1 MIVFRSAQMV
11 EMSMMQRALLF
22 ALSYI
27 FLGNQTVRNMFFC
40 QLWSSESVDLC
51 LSVALSY
58 HVSVH
63 LLVKS
68 CFICTCFSF
77 PFVFW
82 NLHLYIVGLLVM
94 LEIGREKEIQKN
106 FFSPNWWN
114 DEIHKDYATAYLIK
128 DHLFFFL
135 ISFATRK
142 EEHAILYNSFVSAR
156 SQKVLGGFFIVLT
169 KKKTHSFEF
178 VGCLC
183 P

>member
-1 MIVFRSAQMV
+1 MV

-106 FFSPNWWN
+106 IFSPNWWN